1 MNRIQEYNEKNKS
14 YNITGIKKY
23 TPEQLDYIKLNSA
36 QSLDELYKNYSDIKR
51 SSYNDIIN
59 TYKPREIISLRG
71 SCFSYSVILIASNND
86 ILHITKANNYLIEV
100 SK

>member
-23 TPEQLDYIKLNSA
+23 TPEQLNNIKLNSA
-36 QSLDELYKNYSDIKR
+36 KSLDELYQNCSDIKR
-51 SSYNDIIN
+51 SSYKNIID
-59 TYKPREIISLRG
+59 TYEPIEIIGLQG
-71 SCFSYSVILIASNND
+71 SCHSYSVILIASNND
-86 ILHITKANNYLIEV
+86 VVHITKANNYLVEV

>member
-23 TPEQLDYIKLNSA
+23 TPEQLNYIKLNSA
-36 QSLDELYKNYSDIKR
+36 KSLDELYQNCSDIKR

-59 TYKPREIISLRG
+59 TYEPIRILGVQG
-71 SCFSYSVILIASNND
+71 SCHSYSVILIAGNYD
-86 ILHITKANNYLIEV
+86 IVHITRANNYLVEV
-100 SK
+100 TK